1 MVDKLAKRRRAE
13 ADAIKGKGVSS
24 SRQMVSD
31 VDLFRIAGITH
42 KREERI

>member
-13 ADAIKGKGVSS
+13 ADAIRGKGVSP

-31 VDLFRIAGITH
+31 VELFRIAGITY
-42 KREERI
+42 KREERT